1 MWKRFWPDEASAV
14 GQTFRPWSGGP
25 VTTVTGVITDIP
37 MEIRDIP
44 MAHFY
49 IPYSSHTIG
58 WITLA
63 IGVKDDSAAMVKQVG
78 EALAAVWPNP
88 HPPQPYPII
97 QQVRDSRSELVASSK
112 VMLWVAILAG
122 AITAIG
128 IYSFSAFTAAQS
140 VRDSAI
146 RMALGA
152 RPGNILRVHVIR
164 YRWGVL
170 AGLAAGIGLSLAAGP
185 LLQRLDITLQPLE
198 TATIAVAGSLLVIIA
213 LVGLCLPLRGLRRL
227 DIREI
232 LMGE

>member
-1 MWKRFWPDEASAV
+1 V
-14 GQTFRPWSGGP
+14 GQVFRPWSGGP
-25 VTTVTGVITDIP
+25 ILTVIGVVNDIP
-37 MEIRDIP
+37 SDFGEVARP
-44 MAHFY
+44 HFY
-49 IPYSSHTIG
+49 DPYTG
-58 WITLA
+58 NTVGRITLA
-63 IGVKDDSAAMVKQVG
+63 LAVKDDSAAMLRKIE
-78 EALAAVWPNP
+78 EALAAIWPNP
-88 HPPQPYPII
+88 HPPQPYPIVRQI
-97 QQVRDSRSELVASSK
+97 RDSRSEIVASSK